1 MFAALATLVRRYP
14 RYLLALWT
22 VLPLLALPFAGRV
35 GEVLTAQA
43 GVVPGSSGARVGE
56 LLSAEF
62 GGQDQSLLVLITRS
76 AASKVGTP
84 GFDGDYAKLA
94 AALQA
99 LPGVSSVQD
108 YRNPAGLNLIG
119 PDRSYAV
126 SLLTLAQSV
135 DERRTL
141 GAIDGVLGAATM
153 FTYNLSGGAA
163 VKRELETVSERDAR
177 RAELFGLPLSLI
189 VLTVAFGALVA
200 AGLPLLVA
208 AVSVTL
214 SYALLFLIGQW
225 FPFSVFTQTIVTM
238 LGLATGIDYALL
250 MVNRFR
256 EELEHSVTARDA
268 AAATV
273 LTAGKAVAF
282 SGFTVMIALSAL
294 LVPPLDFIRSIG
306 LGAMVVLLVGVLVA
320 VTALPA
326 LLALLGTRV
335 NAGKLTRRIPGQ
347 RSRAFWSRRARLV
360 QRHPLRWALGGTLL
374 LILLG
379 LPALRIVLADPG
391 SEGLS
396 PATDARQVQGAL
408 EETGLAGVLDS
419 FTAVLDFGEGG
430 FFNPTAVRATSQFSR
445 QAANIAEIAQV
456 FSPTT
461 AGGLP
466 SLLVSGYYATRE
478 TALASPLA
486 ELVAETVS
494 QNGRYVL
501 IRLFPQGDLP
511 LAAVRGVEESLT
523 ALAGDLGV
531 AVTVGGNLVREREWT
546 RALYQSF
553 PLAVALVYCATL
565 ILLGLAFR
573 SLLIPIKSIVLNTLT
588 VGAAFGI
595 ITLIFQYGVGVS
607 LFGLPEALGYVD
619 SSTPIFVFA
628 IVFGLSMDYEIFLVA
643 RVYEAHLRGYSDKE
657 AVAEALGATG
667 GVISSAGLIMIVVF
681 SAFIASQIVLIKTLA
696 LGLAIAIFLD
706 ITLVRLALVPAVMSL
721 AGAWNWWLPRPLRRL
736 SERLD
741 MHHGEVHANSVGPGD
756 VHRGQGR
763 GSTER

>member
-1 MFAALATLVRRYP
+1 MFTALATLVRRYP
-14 RYLLALWT
+14 RYVLALWT
-22 VLPLLALPFAGRV
+22 LLPLLALPFAGRI

-43 GVVPGSSGARVGE
+43 GVVPGSGAAQVNA
-56 LLSAEF
+56 LLESEF
-62 GGQDQSLLVLITRS
+62 GSQDQRLLVLVTRS
-76 AASKVGTP
+76 EKAKVGTP
-84 GFDGDYAKLA
+84 AFDGDYANLA

-99 LPGVSSVQD
+99 LPGIGTVQD
-108 YRNPAGLNLIG
+108 YRNAAGLTLVG
-119 PDRSYAV
+119 PDKSYAV
-126 SLLTLAQSV
+126 SLLTLDRSV
-135 DERRTL
+135 DERDTL
-141 GAIDGVLGAATM
+141 EEIDGVLAAADT

-163 VKRELETVSERDAR
+163 VKRELETISAGDAR

-189 VLTVAFGALVA
+189 VLTVAFGALAA

-214 SYALLFLIGQW
+214 SYALLFMIGQV

-256 EELEHSVTARDA
+256 EELGRNPTARDA

-306 LGAMVVLLVGVLVA
+306 LGAMVVLLMGVLVA

-335 NAGKLTRRIPGQ
+335 NAGKLTRRTPGE

-360 QRHPLRWALGGTLL
+360 QQRPLLWALSGTLL
-374 LILLG
+374 LVVLSI
-379 LPALRIVLADPG
+379 PALRIVLADPG

-419 FTAVLDFGEGG
+419 FTVLLDFGDDG
-430 FFNPTAVRATSQFSR
+430 FFDPASVRTTSQFSR
-445 QAANIAEIAQV
+445 GAAELGDIAQV

-466 SLLVSGYYATRE
+466 PLFVSGYYATRE

-486 ELVAETVS
+486 ELVQDTVS
-494 QNGRYVL
+494 QNGRYAL

-511 LAAVRGVEESLT
+511 LAAVREVEDRLG
-523 ALAGDLGV
+523 ALASDLGV
-531 AVTVGGNLVREREWT
+531 TATVGGTLVQEREWT
-546 RALYQSF
+546 RALYSSF

-573 SLLIPIKSIVLNTLT
+573 SLLIPIKSILLNTLT

-595 ITLIFQYGVGVS
+595 ITLIFQYGVGIS
-607 LFGLPEALGYVD
+607 LFGISEALGYVD

-643 RVYEAHLRGYSDKE
+643 RVYEAHTRGLSDKE

-706 ITLVRLALVPAVMSL
+706 ITLVRLVLVPAVMSL
-721 AGAWNWWLPRPLRRL
+721 AGRWNWWLPRPLKRL

-741 MHHGEVHANSVGPGD
+741 VHHHDVHHG
-756 VHRGQGR
+756 
-763 GSTER
+763 